1 MINNMISRAFS
12 NKKNSRGFTY
22 VELMLATLILVIAGV
37 AILQSF
43 TVEAYFSLINRGRT
57 VAMTDLSN
65 MMEAIISTPFSNIPA
80 KFPNDTCSDPCHDPC
95 LMGTSY
101 ANITGNYT
109 LKKEK
114 IWVAYY
120 NPASDPLEITVT
132 LNWKDGKSNC
142 QTTAL
147 VTKKTK

>member
-65 MMEAIISTPFSNIPA
+65 IMEAIISTPFNSIPA
-80 KFPNDTCSDPCHDPC
+80 RFPN
-95 LMGTSY
+95 GTKDGSVGNPY
-101 ANITGNYT
+101 PNIVGGYT
-109 LKKEK
+109 IKNEE
-114 IWVAYY
+114 ITVTYV

-132 LNWKDGKSNC
+132 LKWKDGKGKW
-142 QTTAL
+142 QTTSL
-147 VTKKTK
+147 VTKKKR